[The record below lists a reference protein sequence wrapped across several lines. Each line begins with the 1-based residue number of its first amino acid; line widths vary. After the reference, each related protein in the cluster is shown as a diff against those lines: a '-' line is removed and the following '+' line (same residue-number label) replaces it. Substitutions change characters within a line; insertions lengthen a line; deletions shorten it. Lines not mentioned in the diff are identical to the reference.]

1 MLVFWLVTLCRLV
14 PRYIVSGK
22 HTASIFRAQD
32 NRGCKLTRHWP
43 KGKQMTD
50 QIAITH
56 DCLDECEVVM
66 VVDILIDNR
75 DVLDARVNLVVGVTL
90 SACDAVCPEGQ
101 FARRA
106 CSGGRPTDVFV
117 HGIADVRRG
126 QRRVTFC
133 AARRLGTSVSL
144 PSLLPTLF
152 ISLFLLHFVSFHHS
166 LFQSALLSFSFV
178 LYFVFLAL
186 GSFCFLSFIFSSLSL

>member
-1 MLVFWLVTLCRLV
+1 
-14 PRYIVSGK
+14 
-22 HTASIFRAQD
+22 
-32 NRGCKLTRHWP
+32 
-43 KGKQMTD
+43 MTD

-56 DCLDECEVVM
+56 VCLDECEVVM

-90 SACDAVCPEGQ
+90 SACDAVWPEGQ

-117 HGIADVRRG
+117 HGIADIRRG

-133 AARRLGTSVSL
+133 AAR
-144 PSLLPTLF
+144 
-152 ISLFLLHFVSFHHS
+152 
-166 LFQSALLSFSFV
+166 
-178 LYFVFLAL
+178 
-186 GSFCFLSFIFSSLSL
+186 